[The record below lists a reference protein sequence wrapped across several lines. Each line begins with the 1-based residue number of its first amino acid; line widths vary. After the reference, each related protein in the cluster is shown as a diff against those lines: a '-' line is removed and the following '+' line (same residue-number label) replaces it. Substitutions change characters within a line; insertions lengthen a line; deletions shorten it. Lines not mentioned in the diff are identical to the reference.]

1 MRITLCDRVTFPVDS
16 QREITA
22 EGYLKVPGRV
32 ARVGIQQYLA
42 SELELTDR
50 PPGQIVNVYR
60 PPEEVFSHE
69 SLASYDNKDITID
82 HPDDL
87 VNAKTF
93 KRVTAGHAISP
104 GRQDVNDADYV
115 VVDLLIKDQYAI
127 DEINKE
133 KEELSAGYT
142 SEYQYAPGIAP
153 CGTSYEFIQRDITI
167 NHIALCDRAR
177 AGHRARLFDHKPTG
191 VTHMFK
197 VVLDSGVH
205 ATVTDE
211 ATQQLIQST
220 IDGLKKRVKDAE
232 EEKEK
237 AEAAKDEAEKEKEE
251 AEAKAD
257 AKDEEIEELKEKT
270 SEDSISKRIA
280 DVMSARD
287 AAMKIGGT
295 GFNCDST
302 DPLKIKRAA
311 LDAAGIKCRKYTAWD
326 KAPDTYV
333 SAYFDAEEERREDE
347 DDEKTEEEK
356 QQANDSLK
364 NFSRDMRK
372 TKTTDAQSMRDSA
385 RQEWM
390 DKRYGKQT
398 EKK

>member
-1 MRITLCDRVTFPVDS
+1 MRITVCDRVTFPVTS
-16 QREITA
+16 QREITP

-42 SELELTDR
+42 SELGLTDR

-60 PPEEVFSHE
+60 PPEEVFSPE
-69 SLASYDNKDITID
+69 SLASYDNVDITVD

-87 VNAKTF
+87 VDSTTF

-104 GRQDVNDADYV
+104 GRQDGDYV

-127 DEINKE
+127 DAINGGKA
-133 KEELSAGYT
+133 ELSAGYT
-142 SEYQYAPGIAP
+142 SEYEKSSGASPDGAP
-153 CGTSYEFIQRDITI
+153 YEFIQRDITI

-177 AGHRARLFDHKPTG
+177 AGHRARLFDHKPPTG
-191 VTHMFK
+191 VTPMFK

-257 AKDEEIEELKEKT
+257 AKDDEIEELKEKT

-287 AAMKIGGT
+287 AAMKIAGT
-295 GFNCDST
+295 GFNFDST

-333 SAYFDAEEERREDE
+333 SAYFDAEEERREGE
-347 DDEKTEEEK
+347 DDEETEEEK

-390 DKRYGKQT
+390 DKRYGKQP

>member
-1 MRITLCDRVTFPVDS
+1 MRITVCDRVTFPVDS
-16 QREITA
+16 QREITP

-32 ARVGIQQYLA
+32 ARVGVQQYLA
-42 SELELTDR
+42 SELGLTDR

-60 PPEEVFSHE
+60 PPEEVFSPA
-69 SLASYDNKDITID
+69 SLASYDNADITVD

-87 VNAKTF
+87 VDATTF
-93 KRVTAGHAISP
+93 KSVTAGHAISP
-104 GRQDVNDADYV
+104 GRQDGDYV
-115 VVDLLIKDQYAI
+115 VVDLLTKDQYAI
-127 DEINKE
+127 DAINNGKA
-133 KEELSAGYT
+133 ELSAGYT
-142 SEYQYAPGIAP
+142 SEYEKSSGIAP
-153 CGTSYEFIQRDITI
+153 DGTPYEFIQRDITI

-177 AGHRARLFDHKPTG
+177 AGHRARLFDHKSTG
-191 VTHMFK
+191 VKPMFK

-251 AEAKAD
+251 AEAKSD
-257 AKDEEIEELKEKT
+257 AKDDEIEELKEKT

-287 AAMKIGGT
+287 AAMKIAGIS
-295 GFNCDST
+295 FNCDST

-333 SAYFDAEEERREDE
+333 SAYFDAEEERRENE
-347 DDEKTEEEK
+347 DDEETEEEK

-390 DKRYGKQT
+390 DKRYGKQP